1 MRQAAK
7 IEFTLPWPQKGLSPN
22 SRNHW
27 AKTAQLKKQLR
38 DAWWAQALAQGATKL
53 PGEPLT
59 VSLTFY
65 PPDRR
70 RRDMDNMLSACKAGL
85 DGLAD
90 AIGVDD
96 SKWTLKIAKSEEI
109 GGYVKVSIEKTA

>member
-1 MRQAAK
+1 M
-7 IEFTLPWPQKGLSPN
+7 ILTMPWPPSGLSPN
-22 SRNHW
+22 SRLHW
-27 AKTAQLKKQLR
+27 AKTAKLKKQLR
-38 DAWWAQALAQGATKL
+38 AAWWAQAKAQGATKL
-53 PGEPLT
+53 PDAPLN

-70 RRDMDNMLSACKAGL
+70 ARDMDNMLAACKAGL

-96 SKWTLKIAKSEEI
+96 SKWTLTISKAEEI
-109 GGYVKVSIEKTA
+109 GGYVKVEY

>member
-1 MRQAAK
+1 M
-7 IEFTLPWPQKGLSPN
+7 IITLPWPPSGLSPN

-27 AKTAQLKKQLR
+27 TKTAKLKKQYREACFFLTR
-38 DAWWAQALAQGATKL
+38 LDVLNGGARFEKDK
-53 PGEPLT
+53 PLF

-70 RRDMDNMLSACKAGL
+70 QRDMDNMLASIKAGL
-85 DGLAD
+85 DGLSD

-96 SKWTLKIAKSEEI
+96 SKWTLTIAKAEEI
-109 GGYVKVSIEKTA
+109 GGYVKVKIESNLS

>member
-1 MRQAAK
+1 M
-7 IEFTLPWPQKGLSPN
+7 IFTLPWPPSGLNPN

-27 AKTAQLKKQLR
+27 AKTAKLKKQLR
-38 DAWWAQALAQGATKL
+38 SAWWAQALAQGATKL
-53 PGEPLT
+53 PSRPLS

-70 RRDMDNMLSACKAGL
+70 HRDMDNMLASIKAGL

-96 SKWTLKIAKSEEI
+96 SKWTLTIAKAEEI
-109 GGYVKVSIEKTA
+109 GGYVKISVQTTGA